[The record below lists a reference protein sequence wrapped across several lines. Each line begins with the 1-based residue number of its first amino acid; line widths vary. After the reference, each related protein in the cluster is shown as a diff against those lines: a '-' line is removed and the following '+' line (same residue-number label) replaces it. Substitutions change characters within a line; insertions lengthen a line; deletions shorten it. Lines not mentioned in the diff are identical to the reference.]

1 MLVKPPE
8 PFKSFYSYE
17 IRQQGEIQFNPEFER
32 VKALNFGNYLTFIA
46 CGSSMYAALAAQ
58 YYFKKFKTFTKV
70 SIYDPA
76 ELL

>member
-1 MLVKPPE
+1 
-8 PFKSFYSYE
+8 
-17 IRQQGEIQFNPEFER
+17 
-32 VKALNFGNYLTFIA
+32 
-46 CGSSMYAALAAQ
+46 MYAALAAQ